1 MKTKGIIMSFVAVA
15 ALLLCTTTA
24 LAKEKT
30 AISPNYV
37 KALGFKDAVKTIGAY
52 SDEWELTEGEYCT
65 YEFDREGRL
74 ISYDQSETIE
84 GAYGYTT
91 YFGPD
96 GLPTHA
102 KSVFINWWELDADG
116 NPPITYTDYKIKR
129 EDKGNVTLLFIE
141 NGDEPDKQVK
151 VTRDDEG
158 RIIEVDNITIGVVN
172 RYRYLAGEN
181 VPCYYDGTIA
191 FPQVDMVGGLRATF
205 LQPQALPDHPD
216 SYQCGLWQFEITYY
230 E

>member
-1 MKTKGIIMSFVAVA
+1 MKTKGIITSIVAVA
-15 ALLLCTTTA
+15 ALLLCTSTA
-24 LAKEKT
+24 AKEKT
-30 AISPNYV
+30 AASPNYV
-37 KALGFKDAVKTIGAY
+37 KALGFNDAVKTIGAY

-158 RIIEVDNITIGVVN
+158 RIIEVDNITNGVVN

-191 FPQVDMVGGLRATF
+191 FPQVDMVGGLRPTF
-205 LQPQALPDHPD
+205 LQPQAVPDHPD
-216 SYQCGLWQFEITYY
+216 SYQCGMWQFEITYF

>member
-1 MKTKGIIMSFVAVA
+1 MKTKGIITSIVAVA
-15 ALLLCTTTA
+15 ALLLCTSTA
-24 LAKEKT
+24 AKEKT
-30 AISPNYV
+30 AASPNYV
-37 KALGFKDAVKTIGAY
+37 KALGFNDAVKTIGAY

-65 YEFDREGRL
+65 YEFDRAGRL

-158 RIIEVDNITIGVVN
+158 RIIEVDNITNGVVN

-191 FPQVDMVGGLRATF
+191 FPQVDMVGGLRPTF
-205 LQPQALPDHPD
+205 LQPQAVPDHPD
-216 SYQCGLWQFEITYY
+216 SYQCGMWQVEITYF

>member
-1 MKTKGIIMSFVAVA
+1 MKTKGIITSIVAVA
-15 ALLLCTTTA
+15 ALLLCTSTA
-24 LAKEKT
+24 AKEKT
-30 AISPNYV
+30 AASPNYV
-37 KALGFKDAVKTIGAY
+37 KALGFNDAVKTIGAY

-116 NPPITYTDYKIKR
+116 NPPITYTDYKIRR

-158 RIIEVDNITIGVVN
+158 RIIEVDNITSGVVN
-172 RYRYLAGEN
+172 RYRYFAGEN

-191 FPQVDMVGGLRATF
+191 FPQVDMVGGLRPTF

-216 SYQCGLWQFEITYY
+216 NYQCGLWQFEISYF